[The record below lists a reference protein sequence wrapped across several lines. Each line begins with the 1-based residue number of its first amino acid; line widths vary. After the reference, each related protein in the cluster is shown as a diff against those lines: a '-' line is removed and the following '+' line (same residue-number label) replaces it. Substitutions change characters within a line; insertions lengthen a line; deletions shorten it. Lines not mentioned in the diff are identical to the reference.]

1 MAAATRVPVHLRGP
15 TRAWIRRVLDDYV
28 LSETE
33 FRVLILAGEGWDRGA
48 EAREQVA
55 RDGAYIRDRYR
66 STKPHPAVAVQ
77 RDARRDFAKLVAQL
91 SLTQDDVAVACGG
104 EVVGVPQRPR
114 TNGRWTRGASG
125 ETVGGCHGRPG
136 LPAPSG
142 RPRNRALGGSHVRD
156 RYTSVRSCRSSPTG
170 GELRWP
176 GSGTGANSRPT
187 TSWRCGWGCVAA
199 DART

>member
-33 FRVLILAGEGWDRGA
+33 FRVLILAGEAWDRGA

-55 RDGAYIRDRYR
+55 RDGAYIRDRYG
-66 STKPHPAVAVQ
+66 STKPHPALAVQ

-114 TNGRWTRGASG
+114 TNADGHAAPAARRSVVATEGRASRRRPDAPGIARWEALTFATATQACAAVAVRRRG
-125 ETVGGCHGRPG
+125 
-136 LPAPSG
+136 
-142 RPRNRALGGSHVRD
+142 
-156 RYTSVRSCRSSPTG
+156 
-170 GELRWP
+170 
-176 GSGTGANSRPT
+176 
-187 TSWRCGWGCVAA
+187 
-199 DART
+199 